1 MVDFKRL
8 NRDRGNAR
16 PSFAYKAR
24 STQAANERLNR
35 YNTGNRDTFVPAD
48 LEVWQPKEGD
58 NWIRLL
64 HPPWEGAEHYAYD
77 LYIHYEVGP
86 DKNTY
91 LCVEKMKGQECELCN
106 ELRKAQASGDTE
118 YARALE
124 SSLRLAAWI
133 IDREDE
139 KKGVQLWLYAP
150 SIDREILE
158 QARDRRTGEILMV
171 DHPEEGFDIE
181 FVRKGK
187 GMLTKYTGVKLARQP
202 SAVEPKWLQFIT
214 EKPLDSIWKF
224 YDNEHIMTAFG
235 GAPKEGGEKPHETT
249 QTRSDEPPPK
259 EEPVA
264 RRRPSAEPEPQD
276 EKPAPASNNRRRLAA
291 LDAQQAKKPKVAFS
305 KMTINQLLD
314 YADEHNIL
322 IPDNIPD
329 EGIAEFLE
337 EESIPF

>member
-1 MVDFKRL
+1 MVDFR
-8 NRDRGNAR
+8 NARRGASTSR
-16 PSFAYKAR
+16 PSFTYKAR

-48 LEVWQPKEGD
+48 IDVWQPKEGD
-58 NWIRLL
+58 NWIRIL
-64 HPPWEGAEHYAYD
+64 PPTWEGAEHYAYD

-91 LCVEKMKGQECELCN
+91 LCTEKMKGQECELCN
-106 ELRKAQASGDTE
+106 ELRKATATGDTE
-118 YARALE
+118 YARALD
-124 SSLRLAAWI
+124 SSLRLAVWM

-187 GMLTKYTGVKLARQP
+187 GMMTKYTGVKLARQP

-249 QTRSDEPPPK
+249 QQQEKADGPADEPAP
-259 EEPVA
+259 
-264 RRRPSAEPEPQD
+264 RRRPSAEPERK
-276 EKPAPASNNRRRLAA
+276 EEPAPASNNRRRLAA
-291 LDAQQAKKPKVAFS
+291 LDAQQAKKLKVDFS

-337 EESIPF
+337 DQGIPF